1 MPDTAEIGTIRNKD
15 ALKDVIG
22 EPKPSIA
29 AKEMPALDAH
39 CLHFI
44 SLSPFLCIGT
54 AGADGKADVSP
65 RGDPPGFV
73 QVIDDRTLLIPDR
86 KGNRRVDTMSNILE
100 NPEIGLVFL
109 LPGVE
114 ETLRVNGQATIVDDP
129 AALAEMAVNGQPPA
143 LGIRVD
149 IEHVFFHCAK
159 ALIRS
164 KLWEPETRI
173 DRKDFPTYGQ
183 IVRDQREP
191 DKSAEEIDAGLQRD
205 YKERLY

>member
-1 MPDTAEIGTIRNKD
+1 MPDTAEIATIRDKD
-15 ALKDVIG
+15 ALRDVIG

-29 AKEMPALDAH
+29 VKEMPALDKH
-39 CLHFI
+39 CRRFI

-54 AGADGKADVSP
+54 ANADGKADVSP

-73 QVIDDRTLLIPDR
+73 QVVDDRTLLIPDR

-100 NPEIGLVFL
+100 NPEVGLIFL

-129 AALAEMAVNGQPPA
+129 AALADMAVNGQAPDLA
-143 LGIRVD
+143 IRVN

-159 ALIRS
+159 ALMRS
-164 KLWEPETRI
+164 KLWEPDTRI

-191 DKSAEEIDAGLQRD
+191 DRTAEEIDSEIQRD